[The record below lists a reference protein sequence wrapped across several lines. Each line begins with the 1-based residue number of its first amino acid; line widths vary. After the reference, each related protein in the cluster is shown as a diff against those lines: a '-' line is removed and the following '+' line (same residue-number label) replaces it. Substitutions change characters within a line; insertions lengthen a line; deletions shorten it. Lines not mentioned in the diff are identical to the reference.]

1 MTINI
6 TTGYEY
12 TGQNAEACGD
22 IEAVCTFK
30 QGIKHFGISGTQVKG
45 LKAVARLVRY
55 RLEEDEDG
63 KEIKRPVYF
72 SVFNADDFAAR
83 AKVAKKVVA

>member
-45 LKAVARLVRY
+45 MKAVARLVRY
-55 RLEEDEDG
+55 RVEEDEDG
-63 KEIKRPVYF
+63 NEKKRPVYF
-72 SVFNADDFAAR
+72 SVFNAEDFAAR
-83 AKVAKKVVA
+83 AKVAKKESA